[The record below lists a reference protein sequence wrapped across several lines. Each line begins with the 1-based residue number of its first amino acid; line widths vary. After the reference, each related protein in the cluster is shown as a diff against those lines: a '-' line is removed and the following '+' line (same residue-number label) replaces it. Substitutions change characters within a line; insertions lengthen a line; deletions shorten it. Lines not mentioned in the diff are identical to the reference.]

1 MSQVEEF
8 AAKNELSN
16 ITALLQRGA
25 LVAQNPREFESVPG
39 LTETER
45 NALEREVTHKWS
57 QPFAM
62 YYTVILCS
70 IGAAVSDAQPNL
82 HISRSLIAS
91 QVQGWDQE
99 GSNGANLSWPE
110 QFGVADTA
118 GTPNAAAH
126 SWLIGLVNSG
136 PYIGSAFLGCWLSD
150 PLNNFFG
157 RRGTIFFSAVFCF
170 LSVIGSACTQN
181 WWEFFIC
188 RLLLGVG
195 MGSKASTVPIFAAEN
210 VPAAVR
216 GGLVMGWQ
224 MWTAFG
230 IFLGVTA
237 NLAVGKVRMI
247 RTLTKYTVANSNLRS
262 VQSPGVYRSDQPSF
276 QLYRY
281 SSASFS
287 ALNHLDGM
295 LFPFQL
301 EVQMC

>member
-8 AAKNELSN
+8 ASKNELSD
-16 ITALLQRGA
+16 ITAVLQRGA

-39 LTETER
+39 LTEEER
-45 NALEREVTHKWS
+45 VALEREVTHKWS
-57 QPFAM
+57 QPWTL

-70 IGAAVSDAQPNL
+70 IGAA
-82 HISRSLIAS
+82 
-91 QVQGWDQE
+91 VQGWDQE
-99 GSNGANLSWPE
+99 GSNGANLSWP
-110 QFGVADTA
+110 QDFGVSDAA
-118 GTPNAAAH
+118 GTPNAASH

-136 PYIGSAFLGCWLSD
+136 PYIGSAFIGCWLSD
-150 PLNNFFG
+150 PLNNYIG
-157 RRGTIFFSAVFCF
+157 RRGTIFFAAVFCF
-170 LSVIGSACTQN
+170 FSVIGSACTQN

-195 MGSKASTVPIFAAEN
+195 MGAKASTVPIFAAEN

-247 RTLTKYTVANSNLRS
+247 SMLAISTINNATTRLAQLRGVFKSDRPSSQPCRCSLESTS
-262 VQSPGVYRSDQPSF
+262 V
-276 QLYRY
+276 
-281 SSASFS
+281 
-287 ALNHLDGM
+287 LNHLDGM
-295 LFPFQL
+295 LFPL
-301 EVQMC
+301 SS